1 MGARIWGRWLV
12 QLRLGLEGEAEL
24 VEVWATLEAEDRVM
38 VIERL
43 AAAMA
48 NAVAAVATSVVGEEE
63 SNEDIESGDS
73 AGDVTRIA

>member
-1 MGARIWGRWLV
+1 V

-24 VEVWATLEAEDRVM
+24 VEVWATLEAEDRAVM
-38 VIERL
+38 IERQ

-48 NAVAAVATSVVGEEE
+48 NAVAAVATSPLGEEE
-63 SNEDIESGDS
+63 EPNEDIEGGEG

>member
-1 MGARIWGRWLV
+1 V
-12 QLRLGLEGEAEL
+12 QLRLGLQAEAEL
-24 VEVWATLEAEDRVM
+24 VEVWATLEAEDRVV

-48 NAVAAVATSVVGEEE
+48 NAVAAVATSPPGEEE
-63 SNEDIESGDS
+63 PNEDIEGGEGGEG

>member
-1 MGARIWGRWLV
+1 V
-12 QLRLGLEGEAEL
+12 QLRLGLKGEAEL
-24 VEVWATLEAEDRVM
+24 VEVWATLEAEDRAV

-48 NAVAAVATSVVGEEE
+48 NAVEAVATSPLGEEE
-63 SNEDIESGDS
+63 PNEDNEGAEG

>member
-1 MGARIWGRWLV
+1 V

-24 VEVWATLEAEDRVM
+24 VELWATLEAEDRAV

-43 AAAMA
+43 AAALA
-48 NAVAAVATSVVGEEE
+48 NAVAAVATSPLGEEE
-63 SNEDIESGDS
+63 RNEDIEGGEG